1 MSVEINILIN
11 ITSIVVLLCVV
22 AVSYFYLK
30 RKQTL
35 TATEAFKYLNIKL
48 VENEDHCDEIVSEF
62 LKKCSKHHA
71 IGFDCEWVT
80 VLGKRQPVA
89 LIQLSTY
96 DGFCSLFR
104 LSKMNSI
111 PASLKNL
118 LEDEKIY
125 KVGVA
130 PVDDAKYVAA
140 DYGVYIKST
149 LDIRHI
155 VELCGYDPGGLA
167 ALSLSLLGVTLDKT
181 WRIRCSDWAATEL
194 TTRQINY
201 AAADA
206 HVAIKMF
213 VNLVN
218 KHQRRG
224 LLWFRGKDHWDNLNE
239 LCWKYADVCF
249 KTKVTKKVKNGL
261 KDKESKPSK
270 DLVLSKR
277 YPYAIRSKPLYHNC
291 FLQAPDGEL
300 LCTCDTKKAI
310 WYVEKELADKVSDD
324 PLTVRLRFEPAGRSV
339 GTVGQYYQLTK
350 QNRCVVCGEDNSYIR
365 KNVVPREYR
374 KHFPEVMKDHSSHDV
389 LLLCVACHQRSNM
402 LDQAVRER
410 LALLCDAPFASHDKT
425 KYIEDAECKKIRS
438 AARALLYQS
447 RKHVLPEAR
456 VKELETV
463 LLLHYPEHDEIT
475 EQLLAEASEI
485 SVVIENADY
494 ECHGYKVVEYFLN
507 NEVGGLLRL
516 EEMWRQHFLDCMQ
529 PRHMPHLWSVKH
541 NEERLRVRL
550 SEGRLSENDMKMIGM
565 PL

>member
-1 MSVEINILIN
+1 MTVEVNTLIN
-11 ITSIVVLLCVV
+11 ITSLAVVISI
-22 AVSYFYLK
+22 AGISYFYLK
-30 RKQTL
+30 RKRQL

-48 VENEDHCDEIVSEF
+48 VENEAYCDEIVNEF
-62 LKKCSKHHA
+62 RKKCSLHHA

-80 VLGKRQPVA
+80 VQGKRQPVA

-104 LSKMNSI
+104 LSKMKSI
-111 PASLKNL
+111 PVSLKDL

-140 DYGVYIKST
+140 DYGVFIKST

-155 VELCGYDPGGLA
+155 VELCGYNPGGLA
-167 ALSLSLLGVTLDKT
+167 ALSLTLLVVTLDKT
-181 WRIRCSDWAATEL
+181 WRIRCSDWAASEL
-194 TTRQINY
+194 TERQINY

-206 HVAIKMF
+206 HVAIKIF
-213 VNLVN
+213 VNLIN

-224 LLWFRGKDHWDNLNE
+224 LLWFRSKNHWENLND

-261 KDKESKPSK
+261 KEKEGKPNK

-339 GTVGQYYQLTK
+339 GKVGQYYQLTK

-389 LLLCVACHQRSNM
+389 LLLCVSCHQRSNM

-410 LALLCDAPFASHDKT
+410 LAVLCDAPFASHDKT

-475 EQLLAEASEI
+475 EQLLTEASEI

-494 ECHGYKVVEYFLN
+494 ECHGFKVVEYFLN
-507 NEVGGLLRL
+507 NEEGGLLRL

-550 SEGRLSENDMKMIGM
+550 SEGRLTENEMKMVGM